1 MAKRTRR
8 IGSLKK
14 ELIVKSREAAL
25 NAIRTF
31 NDPQVTFKSESFIIL
46 MVIAWTYLLHAYYR
60 GKNIEYRYFKQKGKR
75 RIFDKTKRGAFKYWE
90 LERCLNHKAS
100 PIDKDASNN
109 LRFLIGLR
117 HEIEHQMTL
126 SLDSYLSGRFQACAI
141 NYNDYAKKLFGKEY
155 GIDSQVAYSIQFLQ
169 LSEEQLSGPL
179 PEAKIPE
186 RLRSY
191 ITEFDGA
198 LTHKEYNSPR
208 YSFRLLFKKKL
219 VNRPGQADRVIEF
232 IDPKSEL
239 AKAIDKEY
247 WVKKE
252 VEKPKYRPTDVVNE
266 VKNAGFTK
274 FRVQPEHLR
283 LWKQEDAK
291 NPAKGYGIEIQ
302 GAWYWYQSWVD
313 RCIKLCKA
321 AGDIYKLTRKA

>member
-25 NAIRTF
+25 NSIRTF
-31 NDPQVTFKSESFIIL
+31 NDPQVTFKSESFIVL
-46 MVIAWTYLLHAYYR
+46 MVITWTYLLHAYYR

-75 RIFDKTKRGAFKYWE
+75 RIFDKTKYGAFKYWQ
-90 LERCLNHKAS
+90 LERCLNDKAN

-169 LSEEQLSGPL
+169 LSEEQLSGSL

-198 LTHKEYNSPR
+198 LSHAEYNSPR

-232 IDPKSEL
+232 IDPKSKL
-239 AKAIDKEY
+239 AKTIDKEY
-247 WVKKE
+247 WVQKE

-266 VKNAGFTK
+266 VKKAGFTR
-274 FRVQPEHLR
+274 FRVQPEHLC
-283 LWKQEDAK
+283 LWRQEDAK

-313 RCIKLCKA
+313 RCIELCKA
-321 AGDIYKLTRKA
+321 AGNLYK

>member
-1 MAKRTRR
+1 MANRIRR
-8 IGSLKK
+8 IGSLRK
-14 ELIVKSREAAL
+14 ELIAKSREATL

-31 NDPQVTFKSESFIIL
+31 NDPQVTFKSESFIVL

-60 GKNIEYRYFKQKGKR
+60 GKNIDYRYIKQNGER
-75 RIFDKTKRGAFKYWE
+75 RIFDKTKSGAFKYWE
-90 LERCLNHKAS
+90 LERCLNDKAN
-100 PIDKDASNN
+100 PVDKDASNN

-141 NYNDYAKKLFGKEY
+141 NYNDYAKKLFGKKY

-179 PEAKIPE
+179 PEVKIPE

-198 LTHKEYNSPR
+198 LSHEEYNSPR

-219 VNRPGQADRVIEF
+219 VNRPGHADRVIEF

-239 AKAIDKEY
+239 AKAIDREY

-252 VEKPKYRPTDVVNE
+252 VEKPKYRATDVVNE
-266 VKNAGFTK
+266 VKHAGFTK
-274 FRVQPEHLR
+274 FRIQPDHLR
-283 LWKQEDAK
+283 FWRQEDAK

-313 RCIKLCKA
+313 RCIEICKA
-321 AGDIYKLTRKA
+321 AGDLYN